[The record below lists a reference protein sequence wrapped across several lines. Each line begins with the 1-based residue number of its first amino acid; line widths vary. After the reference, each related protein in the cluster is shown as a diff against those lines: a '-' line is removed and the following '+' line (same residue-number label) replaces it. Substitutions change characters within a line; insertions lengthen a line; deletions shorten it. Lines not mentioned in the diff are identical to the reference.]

1 MINRPVFR
9 SAVLVGG
16 VCYTSPDT
24 FPGRKAAEQ
33 DAARLAM
40 ISLTEKIKD
49 EVCPIPPI
57 PPIPSVT
64 PVHEVQFS
72 MLKVSV
78 WVHIFCFNIIYV
90 LFKNL
95 FFQISLQLF
104 LGASSLSK

>member
-49 EVCPIPPI
+49 EV

-72 MLKVSV
+72 ILKVSF
-78 WVHIFCFNIIYV
+78 WVHIFCFNIIYE

-95 FFQISLQLF
+95 FCQISLRLF
-104 LGASSLSK
+104 FGASSLSK